1 MIGIIWEGEFVVVE
15 GISQKGKN
23 RVREHGQVWKV
34 RKVDE
39 NKIMLESTDGKEN
52 WRWVDNLN
60 DPDFELIRFVSNPDF
75 L

>member
-39 NKIMLESTDGKEN
+39 NKIMLESTDGKDN

-60 DPDFELIRFVSNPDF
+60 DPDFELIRIVSNPDF